1 MATRVSCCT
10 SVSISIATAYDT
22 LGGEGLTH
30 SLNEP
35 ECVGV
40 FTNAELLL
48 TLLRVLS
55 NAPTIKLVV
64 YDGEANPKVLE
75 DLSAVRD
82 TTKVIGL
89 DELCPWSS

>member
-1 MATRVSCCT
+1 M
-10 SVSISIATAYDT
+10 
-22 LGGEGLTH
+22 
-30 SLNEP
+30 
-35 ECVGV
+35 